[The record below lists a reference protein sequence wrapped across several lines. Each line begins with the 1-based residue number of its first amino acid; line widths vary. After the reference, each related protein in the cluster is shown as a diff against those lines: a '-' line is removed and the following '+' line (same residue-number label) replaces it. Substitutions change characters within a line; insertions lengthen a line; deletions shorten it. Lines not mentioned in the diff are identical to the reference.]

1 MQVDSKP
8 KYVKTKVRG
17 ERELGER
24 ERESERAR
32 ARERERERERER
44 TRIKSRKKVGR
55 NEGKHQKVKN

>member
-17 ERELGER
+17 EREL
-24 ERESERAR
+24 
-32 ARERERERERER
+32 RERERERERER